1 MTVDDGRHVA
11 LICSDAY
18 APHAGAMLVSLLAHH
33 PDGSITLHFVPG
45 PDMTSES
52 LDRLEHIVGRARQ
65 ELCVHRIPP
74 ELTAGLPVLGRI
86 GEIGWYR
93 MLLGALLPD
102 LDRILY
108 LDVDAVVTDSLL
120 PLFDVALGDNVAA
133 AIENAYLPQ
142 RRADFARLDMEPE
155 GGYINTGVLLLN
167 LERLRNG
174 AAEAMF
180 DRGHRDKNLIEMAEQ
195 DVINMEFGDQILR
208 VHPRW
213 NCQNALFL
221 FREGTE
227 EVFGATVV
235 QEAVDDPA
243 VIHFEGPGS
252 CKPWH
257 YLCDHPL
264 RGLYLDHIAATP
276 WGEPPIEGRTLKNML
291 KRRLGRSG

>member
-1 MTVDDGRHVA
+1 MSRDGRHVA
-11 LICSDAY
+11 LICSEEY
-18 APHAGAMLVSLLAHH
+18 APHAGAMLASLVGQH
-33 PDGSITLHFVPG
+33 PDGSLTLHFVPG
-45 PDMTSES
+45 PGMSAQNLERLGS
-52 LDRLEHIVGRARQ
+52 IADRAGQQLH
-65 ELCVHRIPP
+65 VHHIPP

-93 MLLGALLPD
+93 MLLGALLPE

-108 LDVDAVVTDSLL
+108 LDVDAVVTDSLS
-120 PLFDVALGDNVAA
+120 PLFEVDLGDRVAV

-142 RRADFARLDMEPE
+142 RRADFARLGLDPAD
-155 GGYINTGVLLLN
+155 GYINTGVLLLN

-180 DRGHRDKNLIEMAEQ
+180 DRGHRDKALIEMAEQ

-227 EVFGATVV
+227 EVFGRSVV
-235 QEAVDDPA
+235 EEAVQNPA

-264 RGLYLDHIAATP
+264 RHLYLDHLASTP
-276 WGEPPIEGRTLKNML
+276 WKTPPIEGRTAKNML
-291 KRRLGRSG
+291 KRMIGRTG

>member
-1 MTVDDGRHVA
+1 MSADERHVV

-18 APHAGAMLVSLLAHH
+18 APHAGAMLASLVGQH
-33 PDGSITLHFVPG
+33 PDGDIALHFVPG
-45 PDMTSES
+45 PDMSGQS
-52 LDRLEHIVGRARQ
+52 LERLEGIAEKSSNRLH
-65 ELCVHRIPP
+65 VHHIPP
-74 ELTAGLPVLGRI
+74 DLTAGLPVLGRI

-120 PLFDVALGDNVAA
+120 PLFDVELGDHLAV

-142 RRADFARLDMEPE
+142 RRADFARLGLDPA

-167 LERLRNG
+167 LDRLRAG

-180 DRGHRDKNLIEMAEQ
+180 DRGHRDKQLIEMAEQ

-227 EVFGATVV
+227 EVFGREVV

-264 RGLYLDHIAATP
+264 RRLYLEHLATTP
-276 WGEPPIEGRTLKNML
+276 WKVPAIEGRTAKNML
-291 KRRLGRSG
+291 KRALGRPG